1 MKTLLLVAH
10 GSRKVSSNAAIES
23 LTEKLRQRLV
33 GTDFSAITHAFLE
46 LTAPSIPQG
55 IASLVGLGATQVVVM
70 PYFLAPGTHVVDDVP
85 ELINEA
91 QSQYPEVRFTIMP
104 YLGETEGIIDLILLS
119 ADQAD

>member
-46 LTAPSIPQG
+46 LTEPSIPQG
-55 IASLVGLGATQVVVM
+55 ITSLVGLGATQVVVM

>member
-23 LTEKLRQRLV
+23 LTEKLRQRLM

-46 LTAPSIPQG
+46 LTEPSIPQG

-91 QSQYPEVRFTIMP
+91 QSKYPEVRFTIMP
-104 YLGETEGIIDLILLS
+104 YLGETRGS
-119 ADQAD
+119 ST

>member
-23 LTEKLRQRLV
+23 LTEKLRQRLM

-91 QSQYPEVRFTIMP
+91 QSKYPEVRFTIMP

>member
-10 GSRKVSSNAAIES
+10 GSRKVSSNAAIEA
-23 LTEKLRQRLV
+23 LTEKLRQRLA

-46 LTAPSIPQG
+46 LTEPSIPQG
-55 IASLVGLGATQVVVM
+55 IANLVDDGAKQVVIM

-85 ELINEA
+85 ELVSEA
-91 QSQYPEVRFTIMP
+91 RSRYPEIEFTIMP

-119 ADQAD
+119 AAQAD

>member
-46 LTAPSIPQG
+46 LTEPSIPQG

>member
-23 LTEKLRQRLV
+23 LTEKLRQRLM

>member
-23 LTEKLRQRLV
+23 LTEKLRQRLM

-46 LTAPSIPQG
+46 LTEPSIPQG

-91 QSQYPEVRFTIMP
+91 QSQYPEVQFTIMP

>member
-46 LTAPSIPQG
+46 LTEPSIPQG

-119 ADQAD
+119 AGQAD

>member
-23 LTEKLRQRLV
+23 LTEKLRQRLM

-46 LTAPSIPQG
+46 LTEPSIPQG

-119 ADQAD
+119 AGQAD

>member
-46 LTAPSIPQG
+46 LTEPSIPQG

-104 YLGETEGIIDLILLS
+104 YLGETEGLIDLILLS
-119 ADQAD
+119 AGQAD

>member
-23 LTEKLRQRLV
+23 LTEKLRQRLM

-46 LTAPSIPQG
+46 LTEPSIPQG